1 MAIELIDTVRPKNN
15 QPFPIVLSNDIQGGI
30 HYVEDLGM
38 LDLIPEKRRLSG
50 MLCYVKNDQFYQLE
64 DDLITWTSIGNF
76 KNLSIKV
83 YNNLSDINNIEN
95 PKKGQIVFVEND
107 YNNDEYLYF
116 WNGTSWQSFNTTE
129 VAYNYT
135 VGNIETMNNLDTD
148 IDVPIGAFCFVETL
162 GYIYFYTG
170 IEEPLEDGTLSKWKK
185 LNISVDMDL
194 SRYAIK
200 SEVEEG
206 LLGKANVTHT
216 HEYTEIL
223 NHPEIPSLEGFAT
236 EEFVTNKIAE
246 AHLPDKEIDLSGY
259 ATQAQLAEKADI
271 VHIHSYN
278 ELTDTPTIPSLD
290 GYATQEYVGDV
301 VDANVIFD
309 NDMNVVTGLGGI
321 KAGDNLNGL
330 TLKDVVNKLLFPYVA
345 PTISASL
352 TYSPTGSL
360 FEYGEVVSIKSING
374 NVTKKSEAITSIKF
388 LENST
393 VLYEKTDGIGSSGS
407 YEYTFE
413 PPIQITSNLSDSRFR
428 FSVTDAT
435 NKTYTCS
442 TSGFSFCYP
451 FYYGIVDENYS
462 IGNIINSLTK
472 KIETKGTKAYT
483 YTTNNQCMVIAY
495 PKVYGTL
502 TKITDPN
509 NFDVTGTFVVS
520 ELIVNC
526 LDNTNQ
532 AYYVYI
538 NNASTV
544 SNFRLT
550 FTF

>member
-135 VGNIETMNNLDTD
+135 VGNIETMNNLDTN

-170 IEEPLEDGTLSKWKK
+170 VEEPLEDGTLSKWKK

-223 NHPEIPSLEGFAT
+223 NHPEIP
-236 EEFVTNKIAE
+236 
-246 AHLPDKEIDLSGY
+246 
-259 ATQAQLAEKADI
+259 
-271 VHIHSYN
+271 
-278 ELTDTPTIPSLD
+278 
-290 GYATQEYVGDV
+290 
-301 VDANVIFD
+301 
-309 NDMNVVTGLGGI
+309 
-321 KAGDNLNGL
+321 
-330 TLKDVVNKLLFPYVA
+330 
-345 PTISASL
+345 
-352 TYSPTGSL
+352 
-360 FEYGEVVSIKSING
+360 
-374 NVTKKSEAITSIKF
+374 
-388 LENST
+388 
-393 VLYEKTDGIGSSGS
+393 
-407 YEYTFE
+407 
-413 PPIQITSNLSDSRFR
+413 
-428 FSVTDAT
+428 
-435 NKTYTCS
+435 
-442 TSGFSFCYP
+442 
-451 FYYGIVDENYS
+451 
-462 IGNIINSLTK
+462 
-472 KIETKGTKAYT
+472 
-483 YTTNNQCMVIAY
+483 
-495 PKVYGTL
+495 
-502 TKITDPN
+502 
-509 NFDVTGTFVVS
+509 
-520 ELIVNC
+520 LIWPA
-526 LDNTNQ
+526 L
-532 AYYVYI
+532 I
-538 NNASTV
+538 
-544 SNFRLT
+544 
-550 FTF
+550 